1 MAVCEKCWREARI
14 RAMATHRSQH
24 ECYLEILEEKEDKPC
39 TPEEQKGV
47 TMYDPTANM
56 IKTPDGWGKYVE
68 FNPTTGKVTV
78 EMDHSYLVE
87 YDGEDCYI

>member
-24 ECYLEILEEKEDKPC
+24 ECYLEILKEDKPC

-47 TMYDPTANM
+47 TMYAHMCNRKG
-56 IKTPDGWGKYVE
+56 IK
-68 FNPTTGKVTV
+68 N
-78 EMDHSYLVE
+78 
-87 YDGEDCYI
+87 EDR